1 MDVFRRNYN
10 TYYLILRFTGLWP
23 FDDSILPKIQRT
35 FFSVF
40 TLCCILIQVSTL
52 QHVEITFN
60 NILTTLSYACPMLL
74 YFLRYLGFAA
84 NFALV
89 KSFLQDLQ
97 NDCAEIQNPAEAK
110 ILKKHMEKTR
120 RIFLLFLCLSIL
132 GITFVSARVVIP
144 AILRSK
150 YQLYTLRSFGFFYTE
165 QSRHADWACVHLSLT
180 TAIGML
186 TIACTEGT
194 LAVFSLYLCG
204 LFEIV
209 GYRMRGTIDNAA
221 QLGTSKQI
229 DIGPAIVMHQRAFK
243 LAQSVGDRLLISY
256 LLAIIVV
263 IVSFAVNLYRAS
275 LLMLE
280 KTHLDEAFTAILVVM
295 THLIVMFLNNYSGQQ
310 LANTSNYVFNE
321 TSAI

>member
-229 DIGPAIVMHQRAFK
+229 DIGPAIVMHQRAF
-243 LAQSVGDRLLISY
+243 
-256 LLAIIVV
+256 
-263 IVSFAVNLYRAS
+263 N
-275 LLMLE
+275 
-280 KTHLDEAFTAILVVM
+280 
-295 THLIVMFLNNYSGQQ
+295 GQQ

-321 TSAI
+321 TYNSMWYTIPSKSQKLLLFVLMKSATEVQFNLAGLFVPCYEGFTMMMSSSFSYFTVLYSV